1 MLKVLK
7 VIWKPVEKAL
17 RFVGKVQSAILLTVF
32 YLIILA
38 PIGIIFRIIKIFR
51 PTPSVPSY
59 WKKRPSIEESEKT
72 LLRQF

>member
-1 MLKVLK
+1 MLNVLK
-7 VIWKPVEKAL
+7 TIWKPVEKAL

-38 PIGIIFRIIKIFR
+38 PIGIIFKIIKIFK
-51 PTPSVPSY
+51 PQLKVSSY
-59 WKKRPSIEESEKT
+59 WKKRPEIMETEET